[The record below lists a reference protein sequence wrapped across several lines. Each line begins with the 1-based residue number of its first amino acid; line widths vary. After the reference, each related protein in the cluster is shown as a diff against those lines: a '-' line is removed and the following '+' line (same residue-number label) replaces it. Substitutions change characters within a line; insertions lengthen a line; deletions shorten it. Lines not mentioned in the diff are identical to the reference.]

1 MFFRSNDE
9 ASTVVRLLAE
19 QVRRDISFG
28 VLAPDSKLKIDELR
42 QRYGG
47 SAHSF
52 REALTQLA
60 NDGLVEANPQK
71 GFRVASATAADL
83 EDITRVLFEV
93 EAVAIRWAIAAG
105 DVRWEGSVIAAHHRM
120 GRIEDELVEDAAAH
134 AVEWEQASR
143 ELHQALISACGSP
156 RLIEIQQKLYQQS
169 ARFRLSRLVAQTFDL
184 RASQAAHAALVKAV
198 LARDAGAA
206 QDALREIIFG
216 WKAH

>member
-9 ASTVVRLLAE
+9 SSTVVRLLAE

-71 GFRVASATAADL
+71 GFRVASATTSDL

-93 EAVAIRWAIAAG
+93 ESVALRWAIRAG
-105 DVRWEGSVIAAHHRM
+105 DVRWEGNVIAAQHRLS
-120 GRIEDELVEDAAAH
+120 RVEDLVADDAAEH
-134 AVEWEQASR
+134 ALEWEEASR
-143 ELHQALISACGSP
+143 DLHATLISACGSP

-169 ARFRLSRLVAQTFDL
+169 ARFRLSRLHGQNFDL
-184 RASQAAHAALVKAV
+184 RASQAAHAGLVKAV
-198 LARDAGAA
+198 LARDPSAA
-206 QDALREIIFG
+206 QEALREIIFG
-216 WKAH
+216 WKAN